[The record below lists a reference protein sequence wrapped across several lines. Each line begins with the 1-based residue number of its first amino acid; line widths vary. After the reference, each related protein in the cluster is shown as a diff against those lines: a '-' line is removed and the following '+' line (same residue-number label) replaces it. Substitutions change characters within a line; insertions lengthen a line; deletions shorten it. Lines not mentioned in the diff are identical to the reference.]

1 MIITKVSKDFWRLEL
16 RRLELRS
23 GDDKLIWYAPTRT
36 EVRGKYQRWAR
47 DKKLDKINS
56 ETPQPTIAADSVAH
70 LE

>member
-1 MIITKVSKDFWRLEL
+1 MIITKVSKDFW
-16 RRLELRS
+16 RLELRS